1 MYTEPPPPQHP
12 LTCWQLTRGDGT
24 DMKLELARFAAM
36 TGLESAAPGR
46 VSTLLLLQLYA
57 GATAGTL
64 NPAKVI
70 HEIAA
75 LEGAGPASRLK
86 PPTRFERH
94 PALRGLWH
102 KHYLQD
108 GLASMALN
116 VRRGIPQHGIP
127 ILRKMVDEAAAAGE
141 VRHFEAAHAAA
152 IADDAVRGTWE
163 RLQEQQALT
172 GEWII
177 YSEHDGANYY
187 LSLGAHTEGD
197 DVLRKQIET
206 FCRQEFPF
214 IASQLEPI
222 ATDEGA
228 G

>member
-1 MYTEPPPPQHP
+1 MHTEPP
-12 LTCWQLTRGDGT
+12 LKALACWQLTRDDGT
-24 DMKLELARFAAM
+24 DMKPELGRFAAM
-36 TGLESAAPGR
+36 TGLDRAAPGR

-57 GATAGTL
+57 SATAGSL

-70 HEIAA
+70 YEIAS
-75 LEGAGPASRLK
+75 LEGAGPTSTLK
-86 PPTRFERH
+86 LPTRFERN
-94 PALRGLWH
+94 PTPRGLWH

-116 VRRGIPQHGIP
+116 VRRGIRQHGIP
-127 ILRKMVDEAAAAGE
+127 ILQKMVNEAAAAGE
-141 VRHFEAAHAAA
+141 VRYFEAAHVTA

-177 YSEHDGANYY
+177 FGVHEGANYY
-187 LSLGAHTEGD
+187 LSLGTHKEGD
-197 DVLRKQIET
+197 DILRKQIEM
-206 FCRQEFPF
+206 FSAREFPF

-222 ATDEGA
+222 SPRDRAP
-228 G
+228 

>member
-1 MYTEPPPPQHP
+1 MQTQPPTDILRH
-12 LTCWQLTRGDGT
+12 WQFTRDDGT
-24 DMKLELARFAAM
+24 DMRPELSRFSAM
-36 TGLESAAPGR
+36 TGLEHAAPGR
-46 VSTLLLLQLYA
+46 VSALLLLQLYA

-75 LEGAGPASRLK
+75 LEGAGPPSRLK
-86 PPTRFERH
+86 PPTRFERN

-116 VRRGIPQHGIP
+116 MRRGIRQHGIP
-127 ILRKMVDEAAAAGE
+127 ILKKMVEDANASGE
-141 VRHFEAAHAAA
+141 VRYFEAAHVAA

-163 RLQEQQALT
+163 RLQEQHALT

-177 YSEHDGANYY
+177 FGVHEAANYY
-187 LSLGAHTEGD
+187 LSLGTHTDGD
-197 DVLRKQIET
+197 DILRKQIEA

-214 IASQLEPI
+214 IASQLESITPDAG
-222 ATDEGA
+222 AT
-228 G
+228 